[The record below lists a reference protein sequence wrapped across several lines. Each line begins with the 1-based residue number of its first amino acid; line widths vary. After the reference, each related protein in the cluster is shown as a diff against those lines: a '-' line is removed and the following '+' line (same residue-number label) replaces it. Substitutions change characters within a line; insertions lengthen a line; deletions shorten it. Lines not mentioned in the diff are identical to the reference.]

1 METKP
6 RKRITRAALK
16 RSMRIF
22 RYILPY
28 KWPFIIGLLCLVTGS
43 VSSLFIF
50 TEMGA
55 MIDITQDNFIQR
67 SLEISMFI
75 AVVLVIQAVTGYLRI
90 YTFAIVTEKS
100 VARIRQDVYSHLLAL
115 PMSYF
120 GNKRVG
126 ELSSRIASDISSIK
140 DTLTTF
146 LAELIRQL
154 IIIIGSVVILGLTS
168 IKLALFMLATIP
180 ILAVFAM
187 VFGRMVRKLSKKTQ
201 QQVAEATT
209 IVEETLQGIAAV
221 KAFTGELFEMT
232 RYRKKTEEIIVTGM
246 KNSVYR
252 GLFAAFILIFI
263 FASVVSI
270 VWFGSR
276 LVNSGEITTG
286 ELFQFF
292 LLSVFMAGSVGGLA
306 ETYSQIQKAV
316 GATENLLDIL
326 DEKPEYASAPPVR
339 QSEKLYRGH
348 IHFSD
353 VSFVYPSKQDFP
365 VLHHVDFM
373 IEAGQQLAI
382 VGPSGAGKSTI
393 TSLLLRFYDPTSGA
407 ILVDGKDI
415 REQPLHIHRS
425 QLALVP
431 QDIVLFGGTIAE
443 NIRYGKPNATAD
455 EIAEA
460 ARLANAHEFI
470 MEFPDGY
477 DTLVGERG
485 TKLSGGQRQRIAI
498 ARAILSDPAILLL
511 DEATSSLDSESE
523 HAVQSAL
530 ETLMKGRTSIVIAH
544 RLSTIKNADKIMVLD
559 KGAIREI
566 GTHDELLRNENG
578 LYRYL
583 VQLQSLAGMELTD
596 TGM

>member
-1 METKP
+1 M
-6 RKRITRAALK
+6 
-16 RSMRIF
+16 
-22 RYILPY
+22 
-28 KWPFIIGLLCLVTGS
+28 IGLLCLVIGS

-55 MIDITQDNFIQR
+55 MIDITQDNFIRR
-67 SLEISMFI
+67 SLEISLFI
-75 AVVLVIQAVTGYLRI
+75 GIVLVIQAVTGYLRI

-154 IIIIGSVVILGLTS
+154 IIIVGSVVILGITS

-180 ILAVFAM
+180 VLAVFAII
-187 VFGRMVRKLSKKTQ
+187 FGRMVRKLSKKTQ

-232 RYRKKTEEIIVTGM
+232 RYRKKTEEIIITGM

-252 GLFAAFILIFI
+252 GLFAAFILIFV

-326 DEKPEYASAPPVR
+326 DEKPEYGNTPPLR
-339 QSEKLYRGH
+339 QSEKLYKGR
-348 IHFSD
+348 IHFSN

-365 VLHHVDFM
+365 VLHNVDFTV
-373 IEAGQQLAI
+373 EAGQQLAI

-431 QDIVLFGGTIAE
+431 QDIVLFGGTISE

-460 ARLANAHEFI
+460 ARLANAHDFI
-470 MEFPDGY
+470 MEFPEGY

-544 RLSTIKNADKIMVLD
+544 RLSTIRNADKIMVLD
-559 KGAIREI
+559 KGAIREM

-583 VQLQSLAGMELTD
+583 VQLQSLTSVELTD
-596 TGM
+596 TNV

>member
-583 VQLQSLAGMELTD
+583 VQLQSLAGMELID

>member
-455 EIAEA
+455 EIDEA